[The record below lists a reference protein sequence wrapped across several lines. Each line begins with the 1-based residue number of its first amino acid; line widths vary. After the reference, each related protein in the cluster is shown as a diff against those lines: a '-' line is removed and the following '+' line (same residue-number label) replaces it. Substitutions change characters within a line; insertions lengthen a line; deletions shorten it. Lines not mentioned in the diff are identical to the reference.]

1 MHQHDPAPRRPL
13 TGAELRA
20 ALFFAFGMVVLLT
33 ADMFNDWSPGKLSML
48 FVVLAWLPMLVIH
61 ELGHALVARLVGWD
75 VIEVVIGYGPEL
87 ARFRLGRTLVALRA
101 VPIEGHVLPTP
112 RARKHARLKSALVYA
127 GGPAAELITIVAI
140 GALLGCDVLFSP
152 ATDLSVIALQSVA
165 LVAAIGVVL
174 NLAPHAM
181 SGAPSDGLGILVSFG
196 LSQATLEFRLAL
208 PYMAGAARELDCN
221 AAQAAQALV
230 RQGLALHPENVPL
243 MIMLARCVVAT
254 GDIERGLSILEELRT
269 REGLAEAFETERLH
283 AAAAAVLESGDRAW
297 LENAADAARAAV
309 ERAPLQPEYLLT
321 LGAVQLE
328 LCQLP
333 RAHETL
339 QAAYRLAREPLLEDR
354 CLSYLA
360 AVAHARGQD
369 EQAQLFARALQSRTQ
384 SARLLA
390 RVQGWAVGS

>member
-1 MHQHDPAPRRPL
+1 MHPDDPAPPKPL
-13 TGAELRA
+13 SAAEVRA
-20 ALFFAFGMVVLLT
+20 AMSFAVGMLVLLS
-33 ADMFNDWSPGKLSML
+33 ADMLNDWGPGKLSML

-75 VIEVVIGYGPEL
+75 VLEMVIGYGPEL
-87 ARFRLGRTLVALRA
+87 ARFRVGATLVALRA

-112 RARKHARLKSALVYA
+112 RQRKHARLKSSLVYA
-127 GGPAAELITIVAI
+127 AGPLAELLTILAI
-140 GALLGCDVLFSP
+140 GALLGFDVLFSRS
-152 ATDLSVIALQSVA
+152 TDLSVIALQSVA

-181 SGAPSDGLGILVSFG
+181 SGAPSDGLGILLSFS
-196 LSQATLEFRLAL
+196 LSQAALEFRLAL
-208 PYMAGAARELDCN
+208 PYMSGAARELDCN
-221 AAQAAQALV
+221 DARAAHALV
-230 RQGLALHPENVPL
+230 QQGLAQHPENVPL
-243 MIMLARCVVAT
+243 LITLARCEVAI
-254 GDIERGLSILEELRT
+254 GDVDRGLARLEELRT
-269 REGLAEAFETERLH
+269 REGIAEAFETERLH

-297 LENAADAARAAV
+297 LENAAEAAHAAV

-328 LCQLP
+328 LSQLS
-333 RAHETL
+333 RANETL

-369 EQAQLFARALQSRTQ
+369 EQAQLFARALLARTQ
-384 SARLLA
+384 CARLLA
-390 RVQGWAVGS
+390 RVQGW

>member
-1 MHQHDPAPRRPL
+1 MAEMQPDDPAPRRPL
-13 TGAELRA
+13 TSAEVRA
-20 ALFFAFGMVVLLT
+20 ALSFAVGMLVLLT
-33 ADMFNDWSPGKLSML
+33 ADMFNDWSPAKLSML

-75 VIEVVIGYGPEL
+75 VLEMVIGYGPEL
-87 ARFRLGRTLVALRA
+87 ARFRVGKTLVALRA

-112 RARKHARLKSALVYA
+112 REHRRAQLKSALVYA
-127 GGPAAELITIVAI
+127 GGPLAELLTIVGI
-140 GALLGCDVLFSP
+140 GALLGFDVLFSR
-152 ATDLSVIALQSVA
+152 ATDMSVIALQSVA

-181 SGAPSDGLGILVSFG
+181 SGAPSDGLGIL
-196 LSQATLEFRLAL
+196 LSCSLSPAAIEFRLAL
-208 PYMAGAARELDCN
+208 PYIAGATRELDCN
-221 AAQAAQALV
+221 DAAAAHALV
-230 RQGLALHPENVPL
+230 REGLLRHPENVPL
-243 MIMLARCVVAT
+243 LIMLARCEVAI
-254 GDIERGLSILEELRT
+254 GDIDRGLSRLEELRT
-269 REGLAEAFETERLH
+269 RDGLAESFETERLH

-297 LENAADAARAAV
+297 LENAAQAARAAV

-328 LCQLP
+328 LSQLA

-369 EQAQLFARALQSRTQ
+369 EQAQLFARALLARTQ

-390 RVQGWAVGS
+390 RVQGW

>member
-1 MHQHDPAPRRPL
+1 MHPHDPAPRRPL
-13 TGAELRA
+13 TAAEVRA
-20 ALFFAFGMVVLLT
+20 ALSFAAGILVLLT
-33 ADMFNDWSPGKLSML
+33 ADMWSDWSPAKLSML
-48 FVVLAWLPMLVIH
+48 FVLLAWLPMLVIH

-87 ARFRLGRTLVALRA
+87 ARFRLGSTLVALRA

-112 RARKHARLKSALVYA
+112 RERKHARLKSALVYA
-127 GGPAAELITIVAI
+127 GGPAAELLTIIGI
-140 GALLGCDVLFSP
+140 GALIGFDVLFSRS
-152 ATDLSVIALQSVA
+152 ADLSVIALQSVA
-165 LVAAIGVVL
+165 LVAGIGVLL

-181 SGAPSDGLGILVSFG
+181 SGAPSDGLGILVSFA

-208 PYMAGAARELDCN
+208 PYVTGATRELDCN
-221 AAQAAQALV
+221 DAHAAYALV
-230 RQGLALHPENVPL
+230 REGLTRHPENVPL
-243 MIMLARCVVAT
+243 SIMLARCEVAI
-254 GDIERGLSILEELRT
+254 GEIDRGLSRLEELRT
-269 REGLAEAFETERLH
+269 RDELAEAFETERLH

-328 LCQLP
+328 LCQLA
-333 RAHETL
+333 RAHDTL

-369 EQAQLFARALQSRTQ
+369 EQALLFARTLQSRTQ

-390 RVQGWAVGS
+390 RVQGW